1 MTNGSRRGVFT
12 SLFGNKKA
20 HKNQNELCLVRPP
33 YHHVGYEFS
42 EICVTCKDTPC
53 MEACEEKIIVLSA
66 TNHTPCL
73 DFTKRGC
80 TFCEACARACP
91 NDVLSLIC
99 NDEKDL
105 HVKAQIDIM
114 ACMAWHQSL
123 CNSCLDACEQR
134 AIQFLGLWKPQIE
147 IDVCNGCGMC
157 VGICPSNAI
166 LIKEEVRV

>member
-1 MTNGSRRGVFT
+1 MINGSRRGVFT

-20 HKNQNELCLVRPP
+20 HKNQNELCIVRPP

-91 NDVLSLIC
+91 NDVLSLTC

-147 IDVCNGCGMC
+147 MDVCNGCGMC

>member
-20 HKNQNELCLVRPP
+20 HKNQNELCIVRPP

-91 NDVLSLIC
+91 NDVLSLTC

-147 IDVCNGCGMC
+147 MDVCNGCGMC

>member
-91 NDVLSLIC
+91 NDVLSLTC

-147 IDVCNGCGMC
+147 MDVCNGCGMC